1 MYIHSVD
8 GSPLAVAG
16 LRATWKDP
24 SDPNHRW
31 LHSTTLITT
40 AANDLMS
47 LVHDRMPVLIPR
59 DRWDDWLNPNY
70 DNIDALS
77 DIFTAA
83 NDSILKMH
91 AVSAKVNDVRNN
103 APDLLAEI

>member
-1 MYIHSVD
+1 
-8 GSPLAVAG
+8 
-16 LRATWKDP
+16 
-24 SDPNHRW
+24 
-31 LHSTTLITT
+31 LITT

-47 LVHDRMPVLIPR
+47 SVHDRMPVLIPR

-77 DIFTAA
+77 DIFTST

-103 APDLLAEI
+103 AADLLAEI